1 MLMGAGFDHLGSYR
15 APLLFFLA
23 ATLVATA
30 LLTRLGPYV
39 YRPTHTELCSGVPS
53 GRPGEITAFE
63 QSPLATFGIAQDAV

>member
-1 MLMGAGFDHLGSYR
+1 MLMGAGYDHLGSYR

-39 YRPTHTELCSGVPS
+39 YRAGEQRQEASAPPTL
-53 GRPGEITAFE
+53 
-63 QSPLATFGIAQDAV
+63 GIAEDAV